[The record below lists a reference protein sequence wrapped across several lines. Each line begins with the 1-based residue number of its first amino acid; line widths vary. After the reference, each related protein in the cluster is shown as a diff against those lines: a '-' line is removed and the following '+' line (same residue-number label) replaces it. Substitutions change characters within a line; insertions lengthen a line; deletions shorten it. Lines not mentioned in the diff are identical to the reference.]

1 MENQRNLIIAIAFSV
16 VVITLYPIIYSYFAP
31 PTPVEEAATAS
42 PGAESDTPVA
52 PDATSEEQA
61 VEEAQT
67 SPAEIRARDEVL
79 ADVPRV
85 PIDTARVSG
94 SVSLVGG
101 RIDDLVL
108 RDYRESVEPD
118 SPNIILLSPQGS
130 ESAYYGEFG
139 WVASGEGTALPTADT
154 VWQSDGTTLTPDQPL
169 TLTWDNGA
177 GLTFTRTVAIDGDF
191 LFTITQSVTNNGAAP
206 VTLYPYGLIARQG
219 TPKTSGF
226 FILHEGL
233 IGVLNGSLKEID
245 YKDLRN
251 DGDVT
256 IESEGGWLGITDKYW
271 LTALVPTQAQPVSAS
286 FRHVMRDNDDRYQ
299 TDFRG
304 DAITVA
310 PGETQSSE
318 NFFFAGAKEVRLL
331 DRYKRD
337 YGFPLFDRG
346 VDWGWFYFLTKPI
359 FYTLDFIYKYVG
371 NFGIAIL
378 LLTVLAKTLFFPL
391 ANKSYRAM
399 SKMKALAPQMKKIRE
414 QFKEDKLRQQQEM
427 MALYKREKVNPA
439 SGCLPIL
446 VQIPVF
452 FALYKVLFVTIEMR
466 HAPFFGWI
474 RDLSAPDPT
483 TWVNLFGLLPFDV
496 FKEGWP
502 NLFGLLSF
510 DVGFLSVLDIVSIGV
525 WPLIM
530 GVTMYLQQKLNP
542 TPPDPTQARIMML
555 LPFVFTFMLGH
566 FAAGL
571 VIYWAWNNTL
581 SITQQRLIMW
591 RMGVKP

>member
-1 MENQRNLIIAIAFSV
+1 MGENRNLIIAIVISV
-16 VVITLYPIIYSYFAP
+16 VVMVAYPFFYSMVT
-31 PTPVEEAATAS
+31 PTPPPVEQTTEPATTDA
-42 PGAESDTPVA
+42 PVA
-52 PDATSEEQA
+52 PEEGATTTA
-61 VEEAQT
+61 
-67 SPAEIRARDEVL
+67 PAEPELRDRADIL
-79 ADVPRV
+79 ADTPRV
-85 PIDTARVSG
+85 PIQTGRVTG

-108 RDYRESVEPD
+108 NDYRETVDPT
-118 SPNIILLSPQGS
+118 SPNIVLLSPAGS
-130 ESAYYGEFG
+130 EKAYYGEFG
-139 WVASGEGTALPTADT
+139 WVSASEGIALPDGDT
-154 VWQSDGTTLTPDQPL
+154 PWQSDGGTLAADRPL

-177 GLTFTRTVAIDGDF
+177 GLVFKREIAIDKDY
-191 LFTITQSVTNNGAAP
+191 LFTITQSVENNSGEP
-206 VTLYPYGLIARQG
+206 VTLYPYGLISRRG
-219 TPKTSGF
+219 TPQISKF

-233 IGVLNGSLKEID
+233 IGVLDGTLEEID
-245 YKDLRN
+245 YDDLKDESA
-251 DGDVT
+251 
-256 IESEGGWLGITDKYW
+256 IEIPSEGGWLGITDKYW
-271 LTALVPTQAQPVSAS
+271 LTALVPQQSQPIAARFSHGL
-286 FRHVMRDNDDRYQ
+286 RNDTDRYQ

-304 DAITVA
+304 DAITIG
-310 PGETQSSE
+310 PGETHSTE
-318 NFFFAGAKEVRLL
+318 NYFFAGAKEVRLL
-331 DRYKRD
+331 DHYQED
-337 YGFPLFDRG
+337 MGFPLFDRG

-359 FYTLDFIYKYVG
+359 FYTLDFIYRYVG

-378 LLTVLAKTLFFPL
+378 LLTVLVKGLFFPL

-399 SKMKALAPQMKKIRE
+399 SKMKGLAPQMKNIRE

-446 VQIPVF
+446 IQIPVF

-483 TWVNLFGLLPFDV
+483 SWINGFGLLPWDV
-496 FKEGWP
+496 PELG
-502 NLFGLLSF
+502 
-510 DVGFLSVLDIVSIGV
+510 VLTIVSIGV

-530 GVTMYLQQKLNP
+530 GFSMWLQMRLNP
-542 TPPDPTQARIMML
+542 TPPDPTQARIMMM
-555 LPFVFTFMLGH
+555 LPFVFTFMLGR

-581 SITQQRLIMW
+581 SICQQRLIMW

>member
-16 VVITLYPIIYSYFAP
+16 VVITLYPLIYSYFAP

-42 PGAESDTPVA
+42 PGAESDTPTA

-61 VEEAQT
+61 VEQAQT
-67 SPAEIRARDEVL
+67 QPAEIRARDEVL
-79 ADVPRV
+79 ADTPRV
-85 PIDTARVSG
+85 PIETGRVAG

-101 RIDDLVL
+101 RIDDLIL

-139 WVASGEGTALPTADT
+139 WVASEEGVALPTADT
-154 VWQSDGTTLTPDQPL
+154 VWQTDGTTLTADQPL

-177 GLTFTRTVAIDGDF
+177 GLVFTRTIAIDANY
-191 LFTITQSVTNNGAAP
+191 LFTITQSVTNNGAGP

-219 TPKTSGF
+219 TPKTAGF

-233 IGVLNGSLKEID
+233 IGVLDGSLKEID
-245 YKDLRN
+245 YSDLKD
-251 DGDVT
+251 DGDIT
-256 IESEGGWLGITDKYW
+256 LDSQGGWLGITDKYW
-271 LTALVPTQAQPVSAS
+271 LTALVPSQSQNVAAGFKHIV
-286 FRHVMRDNDDRYQ
+286 RDNDDRYQ

-304 DAITVA
+304 DAITIA

-331 DRYKRD
+331 DKYEEEK
-337 YGFPLFDRG
+337 GFPLFDRG

-371 NFGIAIL
+371 NFGISIL
-378 LLTVLAKTLFFPL
+378 LLTVLAKALFFPL

-399 SKMKALAPQMKKIRE
+399 SKMKALTPQMKNIRE
-414 QFKEDKLRQQQEM
+414 QYKDDKLRQQQEM
-427 MALYKREKVNPA
+427 MALYKREKVNSA

-474 RDLSAPDPT
+474 KDLSAPDPT
-483 TWVNLFGLLPFDV
+483 TWVNLFGLLPFEV
-496 FKEGWP
+496 YKEGWP

-510 DVGFLSVLDIVSIGV
+510 DISFLSVLDVISIGV

-530 GVTMYLQQKLNP
+530 GFTMWMQQRLNP

-555 LPFVFTFMLGH
+555 LPFIFTFMLGH

-581 SITQQRLIMW
+581 SIGQQRLIMW

>member
-1 MENQRNLIIAIAFSV
+1 MDNQRNLIIAIAFSV
-16 VVITLYPIIYSYFAP
+16 LVITVYPFVYGYFAP
-31 PTPVEEAATAS
+31 PP
-42 PGAESDTPVA
+42 PPPAET
-52 PDATSEEQA
+52 ATSGTGDA
-61 VEEAQT
+61 PTA
-67 SPAEIRARDEVL
+67 PATEGSATTETAAPTLRPRDEVL
-79 ADVPRV
+79 AETPRV
-85 PIDTARVSG
+85 PIATPRVKG
-94 SVSLVGG
+94 SVSLIGG

-108 RDYRESVEPD
+108 LDYRETVEPD
-118 SPNIILLSPQGS
+118 SPNIVLLSPQGS
-130 ESAYYGEFG
+130 DSAYYGEFG
-139 WVASGEGTALPTADT
+139 WVAGGDGIALPAGDT

-177 GLTFTRTVAIDGDF
+177 GLTFTRTVAIDQNY
-191 LFTITQSVTNNGAAP
+191 LFTITQSVTNNGTGA
-206 VTLYPYGLIARQG
+206 VTLYPYGLVARQG
-219 TPKTSGF
+219 TPETAGF

-233 IGVLNGSLKEID
+233 IGVLDGTLEEINYDDLKD
-245 YKDLRN
+245 
-251 DGDVT
+251 DGEVAVDSV
-256 IESEGGWLGITDKYW
+256 GGWLGITDKYW
-271 LTALVPTQAQPVSAS
+271 LTALVPAQSQTVAAS
-286 FRHVMRDNDDRYQ
+286 FKHTMRDNDDRYQ

-304 DAITVA
+304 DAIAIA

-318 NFFFAGAKEVRLL
+318 SFFFAGAKEVRLL
-331 DRYKRD
+331 DKYEEEK
-337 YGFPLFDRG
+337 GFPLFDRG

-378 LLTVLAKTLFFPL
+378 LLTILVKGLFFPL

-399 SKMKALAPQMKKIRE
+399 SKMKALTPQMKTIRE
-414 QFKEDKLRQQQEM
+414 QFKDDKLRQQQEM

-446 VQIPVF
+446 IQIPVF

-483 TWVNLFGLLPFDV
+483 TWLNAFGLIPWDV
-496 FKEGWP
+496 P
-502 NLFGLLSF
+502 NLGFFQLL
-510 DVGFLSVLDIVSIGV
+510 SIGV

-530 GVTMYLQQKLNP
+530 GLTMWLQQKLNP
-542 TPPDPTQARIMML
+542 TPPDPTQARIMMM
-555 LPFVFTFMLGH
+555 LPFIFTFMLGR

-571 VIYWAWNNTL
+571 VIYWAWNNAL
-581 SITQQRLIMW
+581 SIAQQRLIMW

>member
-16 VVITLYPIIYSYFAP
+16 VVITLYPFIYSYFAP

-42 PGAESDTPVA
+42 PGAESDVPVA
-52 PDATSEEQA
+52 PGTGEEA
-61 VEEAQT
+61 VEAAQT
-67 SPAEIRARDEVL
+67 QPAEIRARDEVL

-85 PIDTARVSG
+85 PIDTARVAG

-139 WVASGEGTALPTADT
+139 WVAGGDGTALPTADT
-154 VWQSDGTTLTPDQPL
+154 VWQSDGTTLTADQPL

-177 GLTFTRTVAIDGDF
+177 GLLFTRTVAIDENY
-191 LFTITQSVTNNGAAP
+191 LFTVTQSVTNNGAAP

-219 TPKTSGF
+219 TPVTSGF

-233 IGVLNGSLKEID
+233 IGVLDGSLKEID
-245 YKDLRN
+245 YDDLQD

-256 IESEGGWLGITDKYW
+256 LDSQGGWLGITDKYW
-271 LTALVPTQAQPVSAS
+271 LTALVPSQAQNVAAS
-286 FRHVMRDNDDRYQ
+286 FKHIVRDENDRYQ

-304 DAITVA
+304 DAITIA

-331 DRYKRD
+331 DLYERE

-378 LLTVLAKTLFFPL
+378 LLTVLAKALFYPL

-399 SKMKALAPQMKKIRE
+399 SKMKALTPQMKNIRE
-414 QFKEDKLRQQQEM
+414 QYKDDKLRQQQEM

-474 RDLSAPDPT
+474 QDLSAPDPT
-483 TWVNLFGLLPFDV
+483 TWMNGFGLFPWDV
-496 FKEGWP
+496 PE
-502 NLFGLLSF
+502 L
-510 DVGFLSVLDIVSIGV
+510 GFFNILSIGV
-525 WPLIM
+525 WPIIM
-530 GVTMYLQQKLNP
+530 GVTMWMQQRLNP
-542 TPPDPTQARIMML
+542 TPPDPTQARIMMM

-581 SITQQRLIMW
+581 SIGQQRLIMW

>member
-16 VVITLYPIIYSYFAP
+16 VVITLYPFIYSYFAP

-42 PGAESDTPVA
+42 PGAESDAPVA
-52 PDATSEEQA
+52 PGTGEEA
-61 VEEAQT
+61 VEAAQT
-67 SPAEIRARDEVL
+67 QPAEIRARDEVL

-85 PIDTARVSG
+85 PIDTARVAG

-108 RDYRESVEPD
+108 RDYRESVEPN

-154 VWQSDGTTLTPDQPL
+154 VWQSDGTTLTADQPL

-177 GLTFTRTVAIDGDF
+177 GLVFTRTVAIDENY
-191 LFTITQSVTNNGAAP
+191 LFTVTQSVTNNGTEP

-219 TPKTSGF
+219 TPVTSGF

-233 IGVLNGSLKEID
+233 IGVLDGSLKEID
-245 YKDLRN
+245 YDDLQD

-256 IESEGGWLGITDKYW
+256 LDSQGGWLGFTDKYW
-271 LTALVPTQAQPVSAS
+271 LTALVPSQSQNVAAS
-286 FRHVMRDNDDRYQ
+286 FKHIVRDENDRYQ

-304 DAITVA
+304 DAVTIA

-331 DRYKRD
+331 DKYEEEK
-337 YGFPLFDRG
+337 GFPLFDRG

-378 LLTVLAKTLFFPL
+378 LLTVLVKALFYPL

-399 SKMKALAPQMKKIRE
+399 SKMKALTPQMKNIRE
-414 QFKEDKLRQQQEM
+414 QYKDDKLRQQQEM

-446 VQIPVF
+446 IQIPVF

-474 RDLSAPDPT
+474 KDLSAPDPT
-483 TWVNLFGLLPFDV
+483 TWLNAFGLIPWDV
-496 FKEGWP
+496 P
-502 NLFGLLSF
+502 DL
-510 DVGFLSVLDIVSIGV
+510 GFFNIVSIGV

-530 GVTMYLQQKLNP
+530 GVTMWMQQKLNP
-542 TPPDPTQARIMML
+542 TPPDPTQARIMMM

-581 SITQQRLIMW
+581 SIGQQRLIMW

>member
-16 VVITLYPIIYSYFAP
+16 VVITLYPFITSYFAP
-31 PTPVEEAATAS
+31 PPPPPTETTSSTTSDAPTAPGTEDGATTEAA
-42 PGAESDTPVA
+42 A
-52 PDATSEEQA
+52 PELRTRE
-61 VEEAQT
+61 
-67 SPAEIRARDEVL
+67 EVL
-79 ADVPRV
+79 ADTPRL
-85 PIDTARVSG
+85 PIATQRITG
-94 SVSLVGG
+94 SVSLIGG

-108 RDYRESVEPD
+108 RDYRETVEPN
-118 SPNIILLSPQGS
+118 SPNIVLLSPADS
-130 ESAYYGEFG
+130 ASAYYGEFG
-139 WVASGEGTALPTADT
+139 WVASEDGIALPDGETR
-154 VWQSDGTTLTPDQPL
+154 WQAEGETLATGQPL
-169 TLTWDNGA
+169 TLTWDSGA
-177 GLTFTRTVAIDGDF
+177 GLLFARTIAIDKDY

-219 TPKTSGF
+219 TPPTAGF

-233 IGVLNGSLKEID
+233 IGVLDGTLEEID
-245 YKDLRN
+245 YDDLQD
-251 DGDVT
+251 DGEIALD
-256 IESEGGWLGITDKYW
+256 SQGGWLGITDKYW
-271 LTALVPTQAQPVSAS
+271 LTALVPSQTQSVAAS
-286 FRHVMRDNDDRYQ
+286 FKHTVRDDDDRYQ

-304 DAITVA
+304 DAITIA

-318 NFFFAGAKEVRLL
+318 SFFFAGAKEVRLL
-331 DRYKRD
+331 DKYEEQ

-378 LLTVLAKTLFFPL
+378 LLTVLVKGLFYPL

-399 SKMKALAPQMKKIRE
+399 SKMKALTPQMKTIRE
-414 QFKEDKLRQQQEM
+414 QFKDDKLRQQQEM

-446 VQIPVF
+446 IQIPVF

-474 RDLSAPDPT
+474 KDLSAPDPT
-483 TWVNLFGLLPFDV
+483 TWLTGFGLIPWNVPDL
-496 FKEGWP
+496 
-502 NLFGLLSF
+502 
-510 DVGFLSVLDIVSIGV
+510 GFFTILSIGI

-530 GVTMYLQQKLNP
+530 GVTMWLQQRLNP
-542 TPPDPTQARIMML
+542 TPPDPTQARIMMM
-555 LPFVFTFMLGH
+555 LPFIFTFMLGQ

-581 SITQQRLIMW
+581 SIAQQRLIMW